1 MNILNNIHAKSLL
14 IRTFLTPDPN
24 STLSD
29 FAVEVPVRRLYGPDP
44 EFVQYS
50 PFESG
55 YNITVI
61 LTTCADLRYIADQH
75 LLAELVMV
83 PGGGA
88 PVQIGS
94 SEGFQL
100 VGVVSPS
107 STDQDL
113 YTYTFRTAK
122 PNKHPY
128 VKRIFEQS

>member
-14 IRTFLTPDPN
+14 IRTFLTPEPN
-24 STLSD
+24 SVLSD
-29 FAVEVPVRRLYGPDP
+29 FDREVPVHRIYGPDP
-44 EFVQYS
+44 EFSQFS

-75 LLAELVMV
+75 LLAELVVV
-83 PGGGA
+83 PGGGD
-88 PVQIGS
+88 PTQIGS

-100 VGVVSPS
+100 VGVVPPS
-107 STDQDL
+107 SPDRKI

-122 PNKHPY
+122 PNKQPY
-128 VKRIFEQS
+128 IRRTY